1 MVSARELAVGG
12 RGIESRSDL
21 PKFLLAS
28 LDCYVLND
36 WLRLRLGMLRASW
49 CDSTVWGTTS
59 TVLHRLLPSLSPPA
73 VSAAPVAQWLARG
86 SWQWEV
92 AGSNRGWTDRPTGA
106 GLDLLT
112 FFLSQLPICEHCDV
126 GRRSLWVVDGRASL
140 SVRSR

>member
-49 CDSTVWGTTS
+49 CDSTVRGTTS
-59 TVLHRLLPSLSPPA
+59 TVLHRLLPSLSP
-73 VSAAPVAQWLARG
+73 
-86 SWQWEV
+86 
-92 AGSNRGWTDRPTGA
+92 
-106 GLDLLT
+106 
-112 FFLSQLPICEHCDV
+112 
-126 GRRSLWVVDGRASL
+126 RRSPLPRWL
-140 SVRSR
+140 SG